1 MIVADFRLT
10 NKIKMIEDLVRD
22 KAVINGDVIGEVEKI
37 YGDFN
42 ELIIMIGN
50 KKRIIWELH

>member
-1 MIVADFRLT
+1 M
-10 NKIKMIEDLVRD
+10 
-22 KAVINGDVIGEVEKI
+22 GDVIGEVEKI